1 LTLFRYPSD
10 INHIGMIARLFG
22 QPKKSPEEQAK
33 EWKREL
39 QAEKRKIDTD
49 IRKIRMEEQKVVKAA
64 KQAAK
69 QDPVALRM
77 LAKQILHSRKAVN
90 RLITTQTQMNSVCMQ
105 LQNQMSQIK
114 VMGSLAKSTEVM
126 SQMNS
131 LAKCSEIRQVA
142 LSMGREM
149 TKAGLIDEMVSDVI
163 DGALDEDVEE
173 DELDDEVAKVVEEMM
188 ATKMAGARV
197 GQSKLPQPQAQ
208 AQAEGEDEVEE
219 EEDAEVDEMMNKYKA
234 LRGDA

>member
-1 LTLFRYPSD
+1 
-10 INHIGMIARLFG
+10 MIARLFG

-39 QAEKRKIDTD
+39 QAEKRKIDTH
-49 IRKIRMEEQKVVKAA
+49 IRKIKTEEQKVVRAA

-90 RLITTQTQMNSVCMQ
+90 RLITTQTQMNSVSMQ

-126 SQMNS
+126 AQMNS

-142 LSMGREM
+142 MTMGKEM
-149 TKAGLIDEMVSDVI
+149 MKAGLIDEMMTDAI
-163 DGALDEDVEE
+163 DGVVDDDVEE
-173 DELDDEVAKVVEEMM
+173 DELDEEVAKVVEEMM

-197 GQSKLPQPQAQ
+197 GQSKLPQAQAQ
-208 AQAEGEDEVEE
+208 AQAQGEDEAAEEVEE
-219 EEDAEVDEMMNKYKA
+219 DDADIDEMMNKYKA